1 MPAAADGRTPGAS
14 AAVRD
19 TTLVLMGSGETA
31 PTMVTVHREVLEHVP
46 PDADALLLD
55 TPYGFQV
62 NAGDISTRTV
72 AYFARHVGRQV
83 SVAEARR
90 AELLDTVGAEA
101 LRGRVRRAAW
111 VFAGPGSPTYL
122 VRQWQELRL
131 VEALRGRV
139 RPDGSSRAS
148 VFASAAACTIGR
160 LLVPV
165 YEIYK
170 SGEDPHWREGLDLTA
185 ELGLDVVVIPHFD
198 NAEGGTHDTR
208 YCYLGEQRLRAL
220 EATLPS
226 STWVLGIDEHTAAI
240 VDVDR
245 GAVTIEGRGAV
256 TVRARDRVVR
266 ISAGSTTTI
275 EHLLDL
281 ASGPAGSAPVAA
293 ASGADAPDLD
303 AGSAADPVAGVAQA
317 GSRAADPFADAL
329 DALVSRFD
337 DAVADGDAM
346 RAAAATLEV
355 EELLASWAADTLQ
368 SAAADRA
375 RAELHRQVVT
385 LAGLAQAGLH
395 EHRELVAPH
404 VEQLLAMRERARAD
418 GRFDD
423 ADAIRAAL
431 VDGGV
436 EVRDA
441 TEGTRWVY
449 RDPMLEALR
458 DARARAGSA

>member
-1 MPAAADGRTPGAS
+1 MSEPGPAVGTTAAGAGPGRGTS
-14 AAVRD
+14 
-19 TTLVLMGSGETA
+19 LVLMGSGETA
-31 PTMVTVHREVLEHVP
+31 PTMVTVHRQVLEHLP

-62 NAGDISTRTV
+62 NAEDISTRAV

-83 SVAEARR
+83 DVAEARR
-90 AELLDTVGAEA
+90 ADLLDTVAAEA
-101 LRGRVRRAAW
+101 LRGRIRRAAW

-131 VEALRGRV
+131 AEALRKRL
-139 RPDGSSRAS
+139 RPDGATRAS

-160 LLVPV
+160 FVVPV

-208 YCYLGEQRLRAL
+208 YCYLGEERLRAL
-220 EATLPS
+220 ETVLPG

-245 GAVTIEGRGAV
+245 GTVTVEGRGAM
-256 TVRARDRVVR
+256 TVRARDRVAR
-266 ISAGSTTTI
+266 IPAGSTTTV
-275 EHLLDL
+275 EHLLDI
-281 ASGPAGSAPVAA
+281 ASGPVGSAPVT
-293 ASGADAPDLD
+293 DAPAGD
-303 AGSAADPVAGVAQA
+303 AGPHPVADVADVGPPA
-317 GSRAADPFADAL
+317 AADPFADAL
-329 DALVSRFD
+329 DALVARFD

-355 EELLASWAADTLQ
+355 EELLATWAADTLQ
-368 SAAADRA
+368 SAAGDRA
-375 RAELHRQVVT
+375 RAEVHRQVVT

-418 GRFDD
+418 GRFGD

-441 TEGTRWVY
+441 TDGTSWVY
-449 RDPMLEALR
+449 RDPTMEALR
-458 DARARAGSA
+458 NARARAGSA

>member
-1 MPAAADGRTPGAS
+1 VTEPGSADGTTAGGS
-14 AAVRD
+14 ATG

-31 PTMVTVHREVLEHVP
+31 PTMVTVHRQVLEHVP
-46 PDADALLLD
+46 RDADALLLD

-62 NAGDISTRTV
+62 NAGDISSRAV

-90 AELLDTVGAEA
+90 AELLDAVAAEA
-101 LRGRVRRAAW
+101 LRGRVRHAGW

-131 VEALRGRV
+131 AEALRDRL
-139 RPDGSSRAS
+139 RPGGSTRAS

-160 LLVPV
+160 LVVPV

-185 ELGLDVVVIPHFD
+185 ELGLDVVVVPHFD
-198 NAEGGTHDTR
+198 NTEGGTHDTR

-240 VDVDR
+240 VDADR
-245 GAVTIEGRGAV
+245 GTVAVEGRGAV
-256 TVRARDRVVR
+256 TVRARELVARLP
-266 ISAGSTTTI
+266 AGSTTTI
-275 EHLLDL
+275 EALLEV
-281 ASGPAGSAPVAA
+281 ASGPVDSAPLGDAP
-293 ASGADAPDLD
+293 ADA
-303 AGSAADPVAGVAQA
+303 GTAAQPVADLARNGPPVT
-317 GSRAADPFADAL
+317 ADPFADAL
-329 DALVSRFD
+329 DGLVARFD
-337 DAVADGDAM
+337 AAVADGDAM

-368 SAAADRA
+368 SAAGDRA

-404 VEQLLAMRERARAD
+404 VEQLLAMRGRARAD

-436 EVRDA
+436 EVRDTA
-441 TEGTRWVY
+441 EGSSWVY
-449 RDPMLEALR
+449 RDPTLEALR
-458 DARARAGSA
+458 NARARAGSV